1 MRLVFAVLVTV
12 AVLSF
17 AGGAEAAMFSGAGSL
32 PTVTKDFS
40 PIQRVGCSGYGKCPL
55 GLKWVCAPYGG
66 CGCVSCGYARPY
78 AAPRVYIGPRPYR
91 RAYRYNY

>member
-40 PIQRVGCSGYGKCPL
+40 PIQRVDLLLGFSAKPRWNPSRRGFFISKYVRRSSSGGNMTNN
-55 GLKWVCAPYGG
+55 
-66 CGCVSCGYARPY
+66 
-78 AAPRVYIGPRPYR
+78 PRLEASR
-91 RAYRYNY
+91 RAS